1 MLEQLCVYPCYTFV
15 MITILNIK
23 ICPIFL
29 YKLKKYVLYV
39 RIIVLAQILA
49 YLNQSVL
56 SAGQIT

>member
-49 YLNQSVL
+49 YLNKSVL